1 MLAHEAWLFKA
12 DNDLKTA
19 KKLIRD
25 PEDVIL
31 DTSIYHTQQA
41 AEKALKAYLA
51 FKLQPIQKV
60 HDLEY
65 LVKICSTF
73 DIRFKK
79 LAPCA
84 KLLQPYCF
92 DFRYPDDILL
102 PDLKEVQEALVCA
115 EKIVHS
121 VKNII
126 KEPQDSTLSI
136 FE

>member
-1 MLAHEAWLFKA
+1 MLEHEAWLFKA
-12 DNDLKTA
+12 DNDIKTA

-25 PEDVIL
+25 EDVIL

-41 AEKALKAYLA
+41 AEKALKAFLA

-65 LVKICSTF
+65 LVKVCCTF
-73 DIRFKK
+73 DIRFKE
-79 LAPCA
+79 LAHCA

-102 PDLKEVQEALVCA
+102 PELEEVKEAITCA
-115 EKIVHS
+115 EKILRLT
-121 VKNII
+121 KKII
-126 KEPQDSTLSI
+126 AEPQNPTRSV